1 MRTRSTIA
9 GGLFL
14 GVVLGSAGCGD
25 LPSIDADRA
34 AEVDSVSAIQSPL
47 GEPAGYYNAVDPS
60 SGAALRASLHAVID
74 DHTRFPYTSTATD
87 TWNVLEAAQEDP
99 THSGNI
105 LDLYG
110 NASFQKQGGGN
121 TLYNRE
127 HTWPS
132 SYGFPNDGSQNYPF
146 TDCHHLFLS
155 DDGYNSSR
163 SNKPFR
169 TCGAACNEKPTALTN
184 GLGGGSGVYPGNSN
198 WTQGSYTAGTWE
210 VWGGRRG
217 DVARALFYMDV
228 RYEGGSHGVTGAP
241 EPNLIL
247 TDNEA
252 QIASSNTGSNEP
264 VAYMGIRSVL
274 LQWHASDPVD
284 DLERARNDVVYGF
297 QGNRNPFVDHPEWV
311 DCVFNG
317 VCGGGGGGG
326 GCASAAD
333 CDDGLFCNGA
343 ESCAG
348 GACAAGSDPCGG
360 STCDE
365 AANACTI
372 SGPACGNGTCEP
384 GESCKSCQSDCS
396 GVLTGKASKQYC
408 CGNGVLEGPESDGR
422 CDGNP

>member
-1 MRTRSTIA
+1 MKKLSAR
-9 GGLFL
+9 GGCFA
-14 GVVLGSAGCGD
+14 VVIVLGSVGCGD
-25 LPSIDADRA
+25 LASGDAETGA
-34 AEVDSVSAIQSPL
+34 LLAPL
-47 GEPAGYYNAVDPS
+47 APAGYYSAVDAS
-60 SGAALRASLHAVID
+60 SAGALRSSLHAVID
-74 DHTRFPYTSTATD
+74 DHTRFPYTSTAID

-99 THSGNI
+99 GHAGNI

-132 SYGFPNDGSQNYPF
+132 SYGFPNDGSQNYPY

-155 DDGYNSSR
+155 DDSYNSSR
-163 SNKPFR
+163 SNKPYR
-169 TCGAACNEKPTALTN
+169 TCSAACSEKPTLVN
-184 GLGGGSGVYPGNSN
+184 DGLGGGSGVYPGNSN
-198 WTQGSYTAGTWE
+198 WTSGSYTAGTWE

-228 RYEGGSHGVTGAP
+228 RYEGGAHGVTGAA

-252 QIASSNTGSNEP
+252 QIANSNTGSNES
-264 VAYMGIRSVL
+264 VAYMGVRSVL
-274 LQWHASDPVD
+274 LQWHADDPVD
-284 DLERARNDVVYGF
+284 DLERARNDVVYSY

-311 DCVFNG
+311 NCVFNG

-326 GCASAAD
+326 CSSAAD
-333 CDDGLFCNGA
+333 CDDGQFCNGA
-343 ESCAG
+343 ESCVG
-348 GACAAGSDPCGG
+348 GACAAGGDPCGG
-360 STCDE
+360 AACDE
-365 AANACTI
+365 AANACA
-372 SGPACGNGTCEP
+372 GPGPSCGNGTCEP
-384 GESCKSCQSDCS
+384 GESCQSCLSDCS
-396 GVLTGKASKQYC
+396 GVFDGKASKRHC